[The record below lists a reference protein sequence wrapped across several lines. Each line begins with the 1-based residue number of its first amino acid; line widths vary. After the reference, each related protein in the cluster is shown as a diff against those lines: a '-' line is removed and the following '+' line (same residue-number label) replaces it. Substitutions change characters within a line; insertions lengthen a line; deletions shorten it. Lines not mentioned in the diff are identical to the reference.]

1 MLNLLLYLLLN
12 STTPISLE
20 QALKNDLVQIKS
32 TANESSPHYNDPL
45 KFTITNK
52 GNSPLAI
59 EIPIATYFNP
69 VDTEYQS
76 FMIIEPLLVQLEAKE
91 SKIISPKAMCI
102 NQSKIAHKQSMEY
115 KYGGIKG
122 KNYAEVANFVRQENL
137 IGTITGQQI
146 IWSQSDDYPLE
157 EITMFDTKK
166 QYDIVSRL
174 AKLTNKPVPPMP
186 KETDYKRNLNA
197 KPQVEFS
204 GSIQFNLRK
213 VSAVQI
219 AMFNTSNVVVR
230 ELYNNA
236 AHRAGPTDMSFSFDA
251 SVYQE
256 DIYKIKL
263 ICDGQIKLELEVDN
277 F

>member
-1 MLNLLLYLLLN
+1 MLNLLLILLLN
-12 STTPISLE
+12 STPISLD
-20 QALKNDLVQIKS
+20 QALNKDLVHLKS

-45 KFTITNK
+45 KFTLTNN
-52 GNSPLAI
+52 GNLPLLI

-76 FMIIEPLLVQLEAKE
+76 FMVVEPLFVQLEAKE
-91 SKIISPKAMCI
+91 SKVISPKAMCI
-102 NQSKIAHKQSMEY
+102 NQSKMAHKQTVQY

-122 KNYAEVANFVRQENL
+122 KNFADVANFVKQENL

-146 IWSQSDDYPLE
+146 IWTQSDNYPLE

-213 VSAVQI
+213 VSSVQI
-219 AMFNTSNVVVR
+219 AMFNTRNVVVR

-236 AHRAGPTDMSFSFDA
+236 AHRAGPTDMEFSFDA

-256 DIYKIKL
+256 DTYKIKL